1 MTNDKLAE
9 QLAGSVAQ
17 EGANFTRR
25 IRADRRSAPPSITG
39 TASVISHTEDDG
51 TDCEDEALDNTGN
64 PPPALP
70 LSPNA
75 MRMAAQ
81 IDGYITARDDAEKER
96 DEVQRRLHEANARI
110 EQKESTINSL
120 TSDIAALRTQLEQER
135 NKSMRL
141 FAVVRTMR
149 SASDEIVR
157 MEEEAERAGQ

>member
-1 MTNDKLAE
+1 MTNDRLAE

-17 EGANFTRR
+17 EGANYARR
-25 IRADRRSAPPSITG
+25 VRADRKAAPQMDS
-39 TASVISHTEDDG
+39 TAIALSELATLEKR
-51 TDCEDEALDNTGN
+51 EDEPMDNTGN
-64 PPPALP
+64 PPPTLP

-81 IDGYITARDDAEKER
+81 IDAYITARDDAEEAR
-96 DEVQRRLHEANARI
+96 NEVQRRLHEANARI